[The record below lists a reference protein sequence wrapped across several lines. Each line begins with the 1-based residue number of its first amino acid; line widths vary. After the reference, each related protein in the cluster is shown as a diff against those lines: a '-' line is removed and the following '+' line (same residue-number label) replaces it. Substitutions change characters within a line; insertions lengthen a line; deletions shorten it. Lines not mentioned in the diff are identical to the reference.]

1 MLTPKICTEMFKK
14 LIKTKPQQFTTDRG
28 NEELIYKL
36 GDYQLFIEIGQDFQV
51 DYQVKM
57 IVTCDLNRISVE

>member
-36 GDYQLFIEIGQDFQV
+36 GDYQLFVELGPSFTV
-51 DYQVKM
+51 DYNVKM
-57 IVTCDLNRISVE
+57 IVNHDPHKVSNE

>member
-14 LIKTKPQQFTTDRG
+14 LIKTKPRQFTTDRG

-36 GDYQLFIEIGQDFQV
+36 GDYQLFVEIGQDFSV
-51 DYQVKM
+51 DYNVKM
-57 IVTCDLNRISVE
+57 IVNHDPHKVSNE